1 MLAVRAYQLGVMLGG
16 GLLPLLL
23 ERRAKAGREDPARL
37 DERKARNMA
46 PRPAGNLVWLHAASV
61 GETRSALPLLADF
74 LAAQPDTH
82 ILITTGTRTS
92 ATLVGQLKHA
102 SFPDID
108 RLTHQYLPLDRP
120 LWVKRFLDHWSPQLA
135 IFVESELWPNL
146 LLEMRRRNIPATLIN
161 GRLSEKSFKFW
172 RRARKSAHALFGCF
186 DMLLAQDDITAQRWQ
201 ELGLKETVSVGN
213 LKLDAPPLNADAS
226 ALNELRDALH
236 NRPVWVAAST
246 HSGEE
251 DIIAECHRALCAMH
265 PDLLCILVPRHPERG
280 AEIAELLSRAGEK
293 PPRRSAGTLPCAKH
307 AFYIGD
313 TLGEMG
319 LYYRLGGL
327 VFMGGSLVPHG
338 GQNPLEAARL
348 DNAILSGPHIGNFS
362 AVYDMLDAEAGL
374 ARIGDA
380 RELVDTLDSLL
391 RTPAKSQALAENA
404 RACDARQGG
413 ARARTLAVLNE
424 LLARS
429 HA

>member
-1 MLAVRAYQLGVMLGG
+1 M
-16 GLLPLLL
+16 
-23 ERRAKAGREDPARL
+23 
-37 DERKARNMA
+37 
-46 PRPAGNLVWLHAASV
+46 
-61 GETRSALPLLADF
+61 
-74 LAAQPDTH
+74 
-82 ILITTGTRTS
+82 TTGTRTS
-92 ATLVGQLKHA
+92 ATLVGRLTHA

-108 RLTHQYLPLDRP
+108 RLTHQYLPLDRAR
-120 LWVKRFLDHWSPQLA
+120 WVKRFFDHWSPQLA

-172 RRARKSAHALFGCF
+172 RRAKNSARALFGCF

-201 ELGLKETVSVGN
+201 ELGLKDIVSAGN
-213 LKLDAPPLNADAS
+213 LKLDASPLEADAS
-226 ALNELRDALH
+226 ALAELQAALR

-246 HSGEE
+246 HPGEE
-251 DIIAECHRALCAMH
+251 AMIAECHQALRAMH
-265 PDLLCILVPRHPERG
+265 PDLLCILVPRHPGRG
-280 AEIAELLSRAGEK
+280 TEIAELLARDGET
-293 PPRRSAGTLPCAKH
+293 PPRRSAGTLPSKED

-319 LYYRLGGL
+319 LYYRLGGP

-338 GQNPLEAARL
+338 ARIRWRRR
-348 DNAILSGPHIGNFS
+348 ASTMRFYQPHIGNFS

-424 LLARS
+424 LLAGS

>member
-37 DERKARNMA
+37 EERKARDMA

-74 LAAQPDTH
+74 LAARPDIN
-82 ILITTGTRTS
+82 ILMTTGTRTS
-92 ATLVGQLKHA
+92 ATLVGGLTHA

-172 RRARKSAHALFGCF
+172 RRAKNSARALFGCF

-201 ELGLKETVSVGN
+201 ELGLKDIVSAGN
-213 LKLDAPPLNADAS
+213 LKLDAPPLEADAA
-226 ALNELRDALH
+226 ALAQMQDALQ

-246 HSGEE
+246 HPGEE
-251 DIIAECHRALCAMH
+251 AMIGACHEALRAMH
-265 PDLLCILVPRHPERG
+265 PDLLCIVVPRHPERG
-280 AEIAELLSRAGEK
+280 PEIAELLASKGEP
-293 PPRRSAGTLPCAKH
+293 PPRRSAGTLPCKRD

-319 LYYRLGGL
+319 LYFRLGGL
-327 VFMGGSLVPHG
+327 VFMGGSLVRHG

-348 DNAILSGPHIGNFS
+348 DNAILSGPHTGNFS

-374 ARIGDA
+374 AQIGDA

-424 LLARS
+424 LLAGS

>member
-37 DERKARNMA
+37 EERKARDMA

-74 LAAQPDTH
+74 LAARPDTH

-120 LWVKRFLDHWSPQLA
+120 LWVKRFLDHWSPQLS

-172 RRARKSAHALFGCF
+172 RRAKNSARALFGCF
-186 DMLLAQDDITAQRWQ
+186 D
-201 ELGLKETVSVGN
+201 
-213 LKLDAPPLNADAS
+213 
-226 ALNELRDALH
+226 
-236 NRPVWVAAST
+236 
-246 HSGEE
+246 
-251 DIIAECHRALCAMH
+251 
-265 PDLLCILVPRHPERG
+265 
-280 AEIAELLSRAGEK
+280 
-293 PPRRSAGTLPCAKH
+293 
-307 AFYIGD
+307 
-313 TLGEMG
+313 
-319 LYYRLGGL
+319 RL
-327 VFMGGSLVPHG
+327 
-338 GQNPLEAARL
+338 
-348 DNAILSGPHIGNFS
+348 
-362 AVYDMLDAEAGL
+362 
-374 ARIGDA
+374 
-380 RELVDTLDSLL
+380 
-391 RTPAKSQALAENA
+391 
-404 RACDARQGG
+404 
-413 ARARTLAVLNE
+413 
-424 LLARS
+424 
-429 HA
+429 

>member
-1 MLAVRAYQLGVMLGG
+1 MAE
-16 GLLPLLL
+16 PF
-23 ERRAKAGREDPARL
+23 ARDTPSQHSGHPHQWSAFGKIFQIL
-37 DERKARNMA
+37 
-46 PRPAGNLVWLHAASV
+46 AASQKF
-61 GETRSALPLLADF
+61 GA
-74 LAAQPDTH
+74 
-82 ILITTGTRTS
+82 
-92 ATLVGQLKHA
+92 
-102 SFPDID
+102 
-108 RLTHQYLPLDRP
+108 RP
-120 LWVKRFLDHWSPQLA
+120 V
-135 IFVESELWPNL
+135 
-146 LLEMRRRNIPATLIN
+146 
-161 GRLSEKSFKFW
+161 
-172 RRARKSAHALFGCF
+172 GCF
-186 DMLLAQDDITAQRWQ
+186 DILLAQDDITAQRWQ
-201 ELGLKETVSVGN
+201 ELGLKDIVSVGN

-226 ALNELRDALH
+226 ALNELRDALQ

-251 DIIAECHRALCAMH
+251 DIIDECHRALRAMH

-319 LYYRLGGL
+319 LYYQLGNL

-413 ARARTLAVLNE
+413 ARARTLAVLSE
-424 LLARS
+424 LLAGS

>member
-23 ERRAKAGREDPARL
+23 ERRAKAGREDPARMG
-37 DERKARNMA
+37 ERKACNMA
-46 PRPAGNLVWLHAASV
+46 PRPAGNLVWVHAASV

-74 LAAQPDTH
+74 LAARPDTH

-92 ATLVGQLKHA
+92 ATLVGGLKHA

-146 LLEMRRRNIPATLIN
+146 LLEMRRRKIPAALIN

-172 RRARKSAHALFGCF
+172 RRAKNSARALFGCF

-201 ELGLKETVSVGN
+201 ELGLKDIVSVGN
-213 LKLDAPPLNADAS
+213 LKLDAPPLECRRVRPRPDAG
-226 ALNELRDALH
+226 
-236 NRPVWVAAST
+236 RPAKPSRLGCRKHPFGRRGHDWRVP
-246 HSGEE
+246 
-251 DIIAECHRALCAMH
+251 RALRAMH

-280 AEIAELLSRAGEK
+280 AEIAELLARAGEK
-293 PPRRSAGTLPCAKH
+293 PPRRSAGTLPRAKH

-327 VFMGGSLVPHG
+327 YSWAGRSCRM
-338 GQNPLEAARL
+338 AART
-348 DNAILSGPHIGNFS
+348 
-362 AVYDMLDAEAGL
+362 
-374 ARIGDA
+374 RW
-380 RELVDTLDSLL
+380 R
-391 RTPAKSQALAENA
+391 R
-404 RACDARQGG
+404 RASTMRF
-413 ARARTLAVLNE
+413 
-424 LLARS
+424 
-429 HA
+429 